1 MTFPERNESA
11 LRHLFGTDRWTRRLS
26 LRVRLLLLV
35 GFALLPAI
43 IITAWISV
51 AARQRDQAGALAACS
66 AMAHL
71 TAQRQE
77 LAIAATERM
86 LAGLA
91 LHPAIAAED
100 ADAMSAA
107 CRALTT
113 RFPGYTLVLAS
124 RPDGAVFA
132 SSHVGPVI
140 TVADR
145 PYFRRVMASRG
156 FSVGTYAIGR
166 ISGKPTLHCA
176 LPILAADGSVSA
188 VVVAGIDLSWLS
200 QLPLVDEMP
209 AGTDVTVID
218 RSGTVLATT
227 ATDQWKIGS
236 NFRDVP
242 GAPMLATQEGQASGS
257 GADGVARLYSF
268 VPLDRT
274 RDIGQ
279 VIVGVPESV
288 AYAGAHAILRRTLA
302 WVAAG
307 GVVALLAAWHF
318 GGVLIVRPLRALGA
332 ITQRLSAGDFSVR
345 PGLVGGRGEIAALAR
360 AVEGMAETLAQR
372 ESERALAETELRR
385 SHRTLA
391 ELVAAA
397 PLAVHTMD
405 VDGIIA
411 EVWNPAA
418 TSLLGWGLDEAAGRP
433 APWVPVDDQAAHAAV
448 LARLA
453 AGGSIIGIAVA
464 GQRKD
469 TQVLQLQVFAAPLHG
484 ADGTVTG
491 SLWLLADVSEQQRL
505 QSRLMETQ
513 KLEAVARVA
522 AGVAHDFNNLL
533 TVIVGHAELLA
544 GRLPVGTPGRQDA
557 QRILASGHRAAM
569 LTGRLMAFGRGQ
581 AAQPRTLDLGEIV
594 ADISDL
600 LSHAVG
606 SRVRLDLERPAAP
619 CLVQA
624 DPVQIEQVVT
634 NLVLNARDAMP
645 AGGTVTVG
653 VAKVVD
659 GGAEW
664 AELNVSDTGMGMD
677 EAVRVKLFTPFFT
690 TKPAGKGTGLGLAS
704 VKSIV
709 DGLRGTITV
718 DSQAGQGTTFRVRLP
733 RLAADDQGEV
743 RDLADSGRVLR
754 ILLVED
760 QELIRL
766 VAGAALTTAG
776 HHVEAMAD
784 ADMAQRRFADDSA
797 NWDLLI
803 TDAMLGDV
811 SGPELARRLRVI
823 RPGFPVVVASGWA
836 EAEAMSGLEDG
847 RAIFLPKP
855 FTAQELLAAA
865 RQVTL
870 DSAVEQEGTE

>member
-1 MTFPERNESA
+1 MTHPERTDSA
-11 LRHLFGTDRWTRRLS
+11 LRYLFGTDRWTRSLS

-51 AARQRDQAGALAACS
+51 AARQRDQTAALAACS
-66 AMAHL
+66 ALAHV

-77 LAIAATERM
+77 QAIAATERM

-91 LHPAIAAED
+91 LHPAIAAAD
-100 ADAMSAA
+100 ADTTAAA
-107 CRALTT
+107 CRALTS
-113 RFPGYTLVLAS
+113 RFPGYTLVLAA
-124 RPDGAVFA
+124 RADGSVFA
-132 SSHVGPVI
+132 SSHAGPAI
-140 TVADR
+140 SIADR
-145 PYFRRVMASRG
+145 PYFRGVMATRA

-166 ISGKPTLHCA
+166 LSGKPTLHCS
-176 LPILAADGSVSA
+176 LPILAVDGSIQA
-188 VVVAGIDLSWLS
+188 VIVAGIDLTWLS

-209 AGTDVTVID
+209 PGTEVTVID
-218 RSGTVLATT
+218 RSGTILATT
-227 ATDQWKIGS
+227 AESKRQIGT
-236 NFRDVP
+236 NFRAAP
-242 GAPMLATQEGQASGS
+242 GAPVLASDEGQTSGS
-257 GADGVARLYSF
+257 GPDGVARLYSY
-268 VPLDRT
+268 VPLDEQRA
-274 RDIGQ
+274 IGQ
-279 VIVGVPESV
+279 VIVGVPESIV
-288 AYAGAHAILRRTLA
+288 FAGAHAILRRTLA
-302 WVAAG
+302 WVAVG
-307 GVVALLAAWHF
+307 GLVALLAAWHF
-318 GGVLIVRPLRALGA
+318 GGVLIVRPLQALVA
-332 ITQRLSAGDFSVR
+332 ITRRLSAGDFSVR

-372 ESERALAETELRR
+372 EGERALAETELRR
-385 SHRTLA
+385 SHRILA

-405 VDGIIA
+405 VDGTIA
-411 EVWNPAA
+411 GVWNPAA
-418 TSLLGWGLDEAAGRP
+418 STLLGWRADEATGRP
-433 APWVPVDDQAAHAAV
+433 APWVPASDLPAHAAV
-448 LARLA
+448 LARVA
-453 AGGSIIGIAVA
+453 AGGSIIGIEVA

-469 TQVLQLQVFAAPLHG
+469 AQRLQLQVFAAPLHG
-484 ADGTVTG
+484 ADGAVTG

-505 QSRLMETQ
+505 QARLLETQ

-557 QRILASGHRAAM
+557 QRILASGQRAAM

-581 AAQPRTLDLGEIV
+581 AAQPRTLDLDESV

-606 SRVRLDLERPAAP
+606 SRVRLSLTRPSMP

-653 VAKVVD
+653 VAEVAD
-659 GGAEW
+659 LGLRW
-664 AELNVSDTGMGMD
+664 AELTVADTGMGMD
-677 EAVRVKLFTPFFT
+677 EAVRARLFTPFFT

-709 DGLRGTITV
+709 DGMQGTITV
-718 DSQAGQGTTFRVRLP
+718 DSQPGQGTTFRVRLP
-733 RLAADDQGEV
+733 LLELREQDRVVEPE
-743 RDLADSGRVLR
+743 DSRRPLR

-784 ADMAQRRFADDSA
+784 ADMAQRRFTDDSA
-797 NWDLLI
+797 SWDLLI
-803 TDAMLGDV
+803 TDAMLGDI
-811 SGPELARRLRVI
+811 SGPELARRLRLI
-823 RPGFPVVVASGWA
+823 RPGFPVLVASGWA
-836 EAEAMSGLEDG
+836 AAEAMSGLDDSK
-847 RAIFLPKP
+847 ACFLPKP
-855 FTAQELLAAA
+855 FTAQELLAAV
-865 RQVTL
+865 RRVT
-870 DSAVEQEGTE
+870 G